1 MLLPKKFHACIQL
14 TNKCYFRTSATSE
27 KVPLPKKCNACMLLS
42 KKCHACML
50 LPKKCHECMRLL
62 LPNICDEKINK
73 YYLACT
79 IGFAGLGA
87 AFICFLGDYLYYL
100 NRNTLMWAYL
110 ESSAFPCGFLLIN
123 AILHHISKWLA
134 SSFSINLDSN

>member
-1 MLLPKKFHACIQL
+1 MGSVLANLKHMGEEMTTKTL
-14 TNKCYFRTSATSE
+14 SE
-27 KVPLPKKCNACMLLS
+27 KNA
-42 KKCHACML
+42 
-50 LPKKCHECMRLL
+50 
-62 LPNICDEKINK
+62 
-73 YYLACT
+73 YLACT